1 MGADIAKLFL
11 QMTAILTD
19 EEIAKIHP
27 AHSGDSIRLLLPRLH
42 LKVPFFCLL
51 HVTC

>member
-19 EEIAKIHP
+19 EEIAKIIQRIVEIP
-27 AHSGDSIRLLLPRLH
+27 LDYCFLVYI
-42 LKVPFFCLL
+42 
-51 HVTC
+51 